1 MPEYKTRR
9 ILRTACARVA
19 EDVGSKPSEA
29 TSSATLVQ
37 AIRRILHV
45 LYSGI
50 PLPAAPLN
58 DFTPTKHNR
67 NQEIYSRY
75 LAGERAI
82 ELAAE
87 YGISLQR
94 VHEIIRNERS
104 ER

>member
-1 MPEYKTRR
+1 MAEY
-9 ILRTACARVA
+9 VA
-19 EDVGSKPSEA
+19 SEGFEP
-29 TSSATLVQ
+29 TSSATLAHAV
-37 AIRRILHV
+37 RRILRV

-50 PLPAAPLN
+50 PHPAAPLN

-67 NQEIYSRY
+67 NREIYTRY

-94 VHEIIRNERS
+94 LHEIIRNERNVT
-104 ER
+104 